1 MLDDEG
7 MDNNNTTAT
16 MVPRPT
22 PAFVGASWTVL
33 GLGMLSFLI
42 GLWNGGMPMMEKGF
56 YFSLLL
62 FGLFGVVSL
71 QKAVRDSIEGV
82 PVTPIYHGLSW
93 VAVGSA
99 VLLLTIGLW
108 EADMVRF
115 EKGFYGMS
123 YVLALF
129 AAVAVQKNTRDLAAF
144 PRPPKPEDGDDGFL
158 STAIEELK
166 AG

>member
-1 MLDDEG
+1 
-7 MDNNNTTAT
+7 MDTYKDKTA

-33 GLGMLSFLI
+33 GLGTISFLI
-42 GLWNGGMPMMEKGF
+42 GLWNAGMPMMAKGF
-56 YFSLLL
+56 YFALLL

-71 QKAVRDSIEGV
+71 QKAVRDRIEGV
-82 PVTPIYHGLSW
+82 PVTPIYYGLSW

-108 EADMVRF
+108 EADMLRS
-115 EKGFYGMS
+115 EKGFYGMA

-129 AAVAVQKNTRDLAAF
+129 AAVAVQKNVRDLAAD
-144 PRPPKPEDGDDGFL
+144 PRPPKPEDGDEGFVAQP
-158 STAIEELK
+158 SRS
-166 AG
+166 